1 MIIANALG
9 PVFLLILFGALLRR
23 INFPGAEFW
32 PGIERLT
39 YYVAFPALL
48 VHRLALADFSN
59 ADFGRFALVICV
71 AVFLTSALVWLLKP
85 WASRN
90 AADFTSLFQGAIR
103 FNTYIGLAVA
113 SALFGDPG
121 LVVAAIAVAIM
132 IPLVNILCVI
142 TFTVAI
148 DVNGKRPR
156 DLLKGLLTNPLIV
169 ACLLGVVLNISGA
182 GLGAGWLGVWIE
194 EFLARVGAAALP
206 LGLLAVGVALSLGT
220 VRRDWPTIVLASVF
234 KFGIFPAL
242 TLGLAIW
249 LQLDVLSQQVLLL
262 LACLPT
268 ASSAYILARQLGGNA
283 VMMANIISAQTLL
296 AFAAIP
302 LWLLV
307 AG

>member
-1 MIIANALG
+1 MIANALG

-59 ADFGRFALVICV
+59 ADFGRFSVVICA

-121 LVVAAIAVAIM
+121 LVIAAIAVAIM

-148 DVNGKRPR
+148 ESNGKHPG
-156 DLLKGLLTNPLIV
+156 DVLKGLLTNPLIV
-169 ACLLGVVLNISGA
+169 ACLLGVALNISSV
-182 GLGAGWLGVWIE
+182 GLGGVWIE
-194 EFLARVGAAALP
+194 EFLARLGAAALP
-206 LGLLAVGVALSLGT
+206 LGLLSVGVALSLGT
-220 VRRDWPTIVLASVF
+220 VRRDWPTIVLASLL
-234 KFGIFPAL
+234 KFGFFPAL
-242 TLGLAIW
+242 MLGLAIW
-249 LQLDVLSQQVLLL
+249 LQLDLHSQQIIFLFAFDAVRMLNWIL
-262 LACLPT
+262 
-268 ASSAYILARQLGGNA
+268 SSR
-283 VMMANIISAQTLL
+283 
-296 AFAAIP
+296 
-302 LWLLV
+302 
-307 AG
+307 

>member
-1 MIIANALG
+1 MIANALG

-39 YYVAFPALL
+39 YYIAFPALL

-71 AVFLTSALVWLLKP
+71 ALLLTSALTCLLRP
-85 WASRN
+85 WATRS

-121 LVVAAIAVAIM
+121 LVIAAIAVSIM
-132 IPLVNILCVI
+132 IPLVNMLSVI
-142 TFTVAI
+142 CFSLAI
-148 DVNGKRPR
+148 NSNGKRLG
-156 DLLKGLLTNPLIV
+156 DVLKGVLKGLFTNPLII
-169 ACLLGVVLNISGA
+169 ACLLGVALNVSGV
-182 GLGAGWLGVWIE
+182 GLGHGWIE
-194 EFLARVGAAALP
+194 DLLARLGSAALP

-220 VRRDWPTIVLASVF
+220 VRQDWPVIVTASVL
-234 KFGIFPAL
+234 KFGVFPGL
-242 TLGLAIW
+242 MLGLATW
-249 LQLDVLSQQVLLL
+249 WQLDQLSQQVLLL

-268 ASSAYILARQLGGNA
+268 ATSAYILSRQLGGNA

-296 AFAAIP
+296 AFAVIP

-307 AG
+307 

>member
-1 MIIANALG
+1 MMIANALG
-9 PVFLLILFGALLRR
+9 PVFLQILFGALLRR

-59 ADFGRFALVICV
+59 ADFGRFALVICA
-71 AVFLTSALVWLLKP
+71 AVFLTIALVWLLKP

-121 LVVAAIAVAIM
+121 LVIAAIAVAIM
-132 IPLVNILCVI
+132 IPLVNVLSVL
-142 TFTVAI
+142 TFSLAI
-148 DVNGKRPR
+148 ESNGKQPG
-156 DLLKGLLTNPLIV
+156 DVLKGLLTNPLIV
-169 ACLLGVVLNISGA
+169 ACLLGVVLNISGV
-182 GLGAGWLGVWIE
+182 GLGPAWLGVWIE

-283 VMMANIISAQTLL
+283 VMMANIISAQTLF

>member
-1 MIIANALG
+1 MIANAVG

-59 ADFGRFALVICV
+59 ADFGRFALVICA
-71 AVFLTSALVWLLKP
+71 AVFLTSALAWLLKP

-113 SALFGDPG
+113 SALFGNPG
-121 LVVAAIAVAIM
+121 LVIAAIAVAIM
-132 IPLVNILCVI
+132 IPLVNVLSVL
-142 TFTVAI
+142 TFFLAI
-148 DVNGKRPR
+148 EGNGKQPG
-156 DLLKGLLTNPLIV
+156 DVLKGLLTNPLIV
-169 ACLLGVVLNISGA
+169 ACLLGVVLNISDV
-182 GLGAGWLGVWIE
+182 GLGGVWIE
-194 EFLARVGAAALP
+194 EFLARLGAAALP
-206 LGLLAVGVALSLGT
+206 LGLLSVGVALSVDTLKQ
-220 VRRDWPTIVLASVF
+220 DWPTIVLASVL
-234 KFGIFPAL
+234 KFGILPAL
-242 TLGLAIW
+242 TLGMAIW
-249 LQLDVLSQQVLLL
+249 LQLDVLSQQVLLM

-283 VMMANIISAQTLL
+283 VMMVNIISAQTLF

-307 AG
+307 AGA

>member
-1 MIIANALG
+1 MIANALG
-9 PVFLLILFGALLRR
+9 PVFLLILFGALLHR

-48 VHRLALADFSN
+48 VHRLALADFNN

-90 AADFTSLFQGAIR
+90 AEDFTSLFQGAIR

-113 SALFGDPG
+113 NAMFGDPG
-121 LVVAAIAVAIM
+121 LVVAAIAVSIM

-148 DVNGKRPR
+148 DGNGKRPS

-182 GLGAGWLGVWIE
+182 GLGAAWFGLWIE

-206 LGLLAVGVALSLGT
+206 LGLLAVGVALSLRT
-220 VRRDWPTIVLASVF
+220 FRRDWPTIVLASVF

-249 LQLDVLSQQVLLL
+249 LQLDVLGQQVLLL

-283 VMMANIISAQTLL
+283 EMMANIISAQTLL

-302 LWLLV
+302 LWLLA

>member
-1 MIIANALG
+1 MIADALG

-59 ADFGRFALVICV
+59 ADFVRFSLVIC
-71 AVFLTSALVWLLKP
+71 AALLLTSALAWLLKP
-85 WASRN
+85 LASRN

-121 LVVAAIAVAIM
+121 LVIAAIAVSIM
-132 IPLVNILCVI
+132 IPLANILSVLCFSLVI
-142 TFTVAI
+142 DGNSKTLSGV
-148 DVNGKRPR
+148 
-156 DLLKGLLTNPLIV
+156 LKGLLSNPLIV
-169 ACLLGVVLNISGA
+169 ACLLGVALNISGV
-182 GLGAGWLGVWIE
+182 GLGHAWIE
-194 EFLARVGAAALP
+194 GLLARLGAAALP

-220 VRRDWPTIVLASVF
+220 VKQDWLGIVLASVL
-234 KFGIFPAL
+234 KFGLFPAL
-242 TLGLAIW
+242 MLGLAMW
-249 LQLDVLSQQVLLL
+249 LELDLLSQQVLLL

-268 ASSAYILARQLGGNA
+268 ATSGYILSRQLGGNA
-283 VMMANIISAQTLL
+283 PLMANIISAQTLL
-296 AFAAIP
+296 AFAVIP
-302 LWLLV
+302 LWLLLV
-307 AG
+307 